1 MDPNLASNRE
11 ILGKKK
17 HARSEICD
25 PLTCA
30 TRQTFAREAEL
41 EESKSEIEKQQ
52 RTTVGALYIHIYI
65 CMLYM
70 YKWVR
75 TMFTNHVI
83 LLFRSLSLD
92 LKQI

>member
-65 CMLYM
+65 YVCYTCIHGLEPCLP
-70 YKWVR
+70 
-75 TMFTNHVI
+75 TM
-83 LLFRSLSLD
+83 
-92 LKQI
+92 